1 MTRSRAWVRICGH
14 GDGAHILA
22 SEFDELREKEFRLN
36 FTIPTREELEKMRT
50 SYRDITRDER
60 KKVEKLE
67 ASLDAVLTNEDDSK
81 VLMKSLSKKLRDKLL
96 KVLSDE
102 E

>member
-1 MTRSRAWVRICGH
+1 
-14 GDGAHILA
+14 
-22 SEFDELREKEFRLN
+22 
-36 FTIPTREELEKMRT
+36 MRT

-81 VLMKSLSKKLRDKLL
+81 VLMKSLSKELRDKLL